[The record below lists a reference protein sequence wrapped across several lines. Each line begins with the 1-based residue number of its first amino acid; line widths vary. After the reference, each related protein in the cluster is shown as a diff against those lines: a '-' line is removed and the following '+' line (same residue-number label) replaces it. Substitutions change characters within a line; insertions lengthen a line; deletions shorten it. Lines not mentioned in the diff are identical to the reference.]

1 MSKLFRLKNRV
12 NLSSIGCNRQT
23 GIIEWGLRL
32 FIGCTFIFAS
42 WHKIVS
48 PDQFATI
55 LYGYAVFPRQFINVL
70 AIVMP
75 FVELVCGISLI
86 TGLLKRSSL
95 LLINAMLIG
104 FVFLISFNLIRGHG
118 FDCGCFSLGDSKGTW
133 SSVWLLV
140 RDLVMLGVGIYLFR
154 LFGEHEKKSR
164 HSRR

>member
-1 MSKLFRLKNRV
+1 MSKLLRLKNRV
-12 NLSSIGCNRQT
+12 HLSSIGFSRQT
-23 GIIEWGLRL
+23 GMIEWGLRL

-48 PDQFATI
+48 PEQFATI
-55 LYGYAVFPRQFINVL
+55 LYGYAVFPSHLINVL

-95 LLINAMLIG
+95 LLINAMLAG
-104 FVFLISFNLIRGHG
+104 FVFLIIFNLIRGHE

-140 RDLVMLGVGIYLFR
+140 RDFAMLGAGIYLFR
-154 LFGEHEKKSR
+154 LFEGSREKKW
-164 HSRR
+164 HSRL